1 VPYPK
6 IISFSDGVSESDCV
20 STRDIF
26 EDLLALLIVAVIAA
40 VVIGFRL
47 LDPVQRLS
55 QDALLRMAATW
66 PPSIST
72 ETPDVVVVALDS
84 QSMRAYPDWPWP
96 RGRYAQLIRP
106 LSDAGAEA
114 IAFDIDFSTSRDPE
128 DDSKFAQA
136 ITEFGRVVLGAFRE
150 FQALEGGGEIE
161 TANFP
166 APEIASGAAM
176 VGVAVVPLDAD
187 GSVRRGIRTA
197 TVGGRR
203 LPSMALATL
212 AVATG
217 RAVDLAITGEFAID
231 YRRAY
236 PPIRLISAAD
246 VLQGRFDPHEV
257 AGRAVFI
264 GATAQIFQDLWS
276 TPITPRLPGVLIQ
289 AIEYRHHA
297 AENAGRSVLTVA
309 GASAQFALAMLVS
322 LLARL
327 ASRSSHR
334 RRILGATALA
344 LAVPQL
350 SLGLG
355 IFAGILFDPI
365 VPILVVASHYVL
377 GLERVRLQIGHRL
390 SERERSMSALVSVGR
405 IATERFGPGNARSAI
420 GLLGETTGARAMTLL
435 RLDAE
440 GEFERRALE
449 WVREG
454 RPVRPSRETARQVL
468 AAREIRLL
476 RGSSESLYV
485 PLVTGAQPVG
495 VLVARFD
502 AGDRLTDVE
511 ISTIESV
518 GRLIA
523 LALIN
528 DQLIHNLRTA
538 WERAEAANQAKTDF
552 LANMSHEIRTPMTAV
567 LGYLELIGD
576 PTTPEQDRSELI
588 QSADRNGQHLLAII
602 NDILDLSQI
611 EADRLSLSLEPV
623 QLSEFC
629 QEVES
634 MLRPMTLAKGLR
646 FETSYAAGLP
656 ERIHTD
662 PVRLKQVLVNLLG
675 NAIKFTDSGFVR
687 LVVGMAGGA
696 ASGEERVAFEVAD
709 SGIGMDK
716 ATQARVFEA
725 FVQADT
731 SSKRRYGGTGLGL
744 AISKRLIDM
753 LGGTIS
759 VQSEPGRGSVFS
771 FTLPA
776 LDASPEVEIRAS
788 QALEQD
794 QTEPSLSGRV
804 LLAEDGRD
812 NQKIIAHFLTRS
824 GLEVEVADNGRI
836 AYELAIAAI
845 EAGDPFDLIIMDMD
859 MPEVDGYQA
868 TAMLREAGY
877 PGPII
882 ALTGHVLSGDRE
894 RCFEVGCDHYTL
906 KPVTRDALIATVARY
921 IGSPKDEA

>member
-1 VPYPK
+1 MSKRVN
-6 IISFSDGVSESDCV
+6 
-20 STRDIF
+20 F
-26 EDLLALLIVAVIAA
+26 EDFLAILIVAVIAA

-47 LDPVQRLS
+47 LDPVQRVS

-72 ETPDVVVVALDS
+72 EAPDVVVVALDS

-96 RGRYAQLIRP
+96 RRLYARLIRP

-128 DDSKFAQA
+128 DDSEFAQA
-136 ITEFGRVVLGAFRE
+136 IVESGRVVLGAFRE
-150 FQALEGGGEIE
+150 FQVLGGGGEIE

-166 APEIASGAAM
+166 DPEIASGAAM

-187 GSVRRGIRTA
+187 GSVRRGLRIA

-217 RAVDLAITGEFAID
+217 QAVDLATRGEFTID
-231 YRRAY
+231 YRRAN
-236 PPIRLISAAD
+236 PPITLISAAD

-257 AGRAVFI
+257 AGRAVFV

-276 TPITPRLPGVLIQ
+276 TPITPSLPGVLIQ

-297 AENAGRSVLTVA
+297 AENAGRSVLRVA
-309 GASAQFALAMLVS
+309 GAPAQFALAMLIS
-322 LLARL
+322 FLARL
-327 ASRSSHR
+327 ASRSAHR
-334 RRILGATALA
+334 RRVLGATALA

-420 GLLGETTGARAMTLL
+420 GLLGETTGARAMALL

-502 AGDRLTDVE
+502 AGDRLTDLE

-523 LALIN
+523 LAMIN

-538 WERAEAANQAKTDF
+538 WEQAEAANQAKTDF
-552 LANMSHEIRTPMTAV
+552 LANMSHEIRTPMAAV

-576 PTTPEQDRSELI
+576 PATPEQDRSELI

-611 EADRLSLSLEPV
+611 EADRLSLSMEPV
-623 QLSEFC
+623 QLSELC

-634 MLRPMTLAKGLR
+634 MLRPMTPAKGLG
-646 FETSYAAGLP
+646 FEASYAADLP

-675 NAIKFTDSGFVR
+675 NAIKFTESGFVR
-687 LVVGMAGGA
+687 LVVGMADNA
-696 ASGEERVAFEVAD
+696 ASGERRIAFEVAD
-709 SGIGMDK
+709 SGIGMDE
-716 ATQARVFEA
+716 ATQARMFEA

-744 AISKRLIDM
+744 AISKRLVDM

-759 VQSEPGRGSVFS
+759 VQSEPGRGSVFR

-776 LDASPEVEIRAS
+776 LDASPEVEAHS
-788 QALEQD
+788 QAVEQD
-794 QTEPSLSGRV
+794 KTEPSLSGRV

-812 NQKIIAHFLTRS
+812 NQKIIMHFLTRS

-845 EAGDPFDLIIMDMD
+845 DAGDPFDLIIMDMD

-882 ALTGHVLSGDRE
+882 ALTAHVLPRDRE
-894 RCFEVGCDHYTL
+894 RCLEVGCDHYTM
-906 KPVTRDALIATVARY
+906 KPVTRDALITTAARY
-921 IGSPKDEA
+921 IGSPKNEE